1 MELSL
6 FAKGYLEGY
15 INGASDHGGIVV
27 HEDSVTLP
35 DGVFYPSEKTVTRSL
50 TKLDNLENTVIA
62 GLRAIKE
69 KQVSLGAEFVV
80 LYGEEGQIEITRL
93 RGLVSGAG
101 DLGHKTEYVI
111 SAAEHGGIIIRPK
124 DVEAPSV

>member
-50 TKLDNLENTVIA
+50 TKLDNLENIVIA

-80 LYGEEGQIEITRL
+80 LYGEEGQILHDLCE
-93 RGLVSGAG
+93 LVASEDGDPEFLKYDGA
-101 DLGHKTEYVI
+101 LFFEKAHVVC
-111 SAAEHGGIIIRPK
+111 R
-124 DVEAPSV
+124 